1 HASSSKSNLANS
13 PPNRSA
19 LRKSDLCEKE
29 VLGSDSVLS
38 TPDKGVVQGPPQ
50 NQTVTGRQTRS
61 GPLVPNAVL
70 SHSQSERGRLYER
83 CVAENQPVPEK
94 GKPNV
99 RRAPSFSGPL
109 MLPNRASANSLS
121 APIWPSG
128 GFRDEDKSKCNVV
141 QIKKGRFSVTS
152 ESLDPG
158 KDFPSCTVPR
168 GSSTGSS
175 PLRKSASVGEWLF
188 DSRPMPNN
196 LSPKEG
202 SNNAVPT
209 SLLMPHL
216 QNILQQTTIQ
226 QDLITNLLSTLQLTD
241 IVDGGL
247 TGKAQVQPSENDTA
261 VDDTAA
267 SERERLLLLKVSELQ
282 ARMITLTD
290 ELTSEKL
297 KHLQLK
303 QQLSYMSGREEGSS
317 RKGERDS

>member
-1 HASSSKSNLANS
+1 M
-13 PPNRSA
+13 
-19 LRKSDLCEKE
+19 
-29 VLGSDSVLS
+29 
-38 TPDKGVVQGPPQ
+38 
-50 NQTVTGRQTRS
+50 
-61 GPLVPNAVL
+61 
-70 SHSQSERGRLYER
+70 Y
-83 CVAENQPVPEK
+83 
-94 GKPNV
+94 
-99 RRAPSFSGPL
+99 
-109 MLPNRASANSLS
+109 
-121 APIWPSG
+121 
-128 GFRDEDKSKCNVV
+128 
-141 QIKKGRFSVTS
+141 
-152 ESLDPG
+152 
-158 KDFPSCTVPR
+158 
-168 GSSTGSS
+168 SSTRIVNGSS